1 LINNLTAIIEKQLS
15 PHNLLKLGRVTTSI
29 TPFAGKV
36 VGLGEETIKKV
47 LQNSGLTEKEAE
59 VYIFLAKHDAL
70 KGGEIARLMKKDK
83 AQVFRI
89 LKSLQTKGLVEPTL
103 EFPIRFTAVSFETVI
118 ESSIKAKREEV
129 AFIESAK
136 KDLLTYLKDRR
147 QAELEPSLEKF
158 VVIEGNNK
166 IYPKIS
172 QMIRETKNQ
181 FSAVASVQGLAQA
194 GQFGILA
201 DAFNHPLK
209 SQIQFRF
216 LTELSEQNLNAAKAI
231 LKKTPKA
238 GFNFKVRNPD
248 LGLRLFPRMVT
259 RDEEEALF
267 FITPRTD
274 KTKKTDVCIWTNCK
288 SLVQAFTAVFEDLWR
303 NSTDIQKKIVEI
315 KTGKLT
321 PEICIIKDAEVAH
334 KKYIE
339 TLREAEKEIVMMTS
353 PEGLI
358 RSWKNISLLKE
369 RTKNGVSTRIMA
381 PIITENLPAAQ
392 ELSKHCAVRHVP
404 ISYLGTTIID
414 GKHLFQFKTPT
425 PDSEKPDA
433 MAYFENT
440 FYTNDVEYVE
450 KTKSMLNDV
459 WKNASVPQA
468 VTLQSIISA
477 PAPAVA
483 ARSERTRYTEYR
495 KMPGWIE
502 ETEQSTLTEKDVLN
516 KIINAKRIPA
526 KDHAKDIDIMY
537 CSAGLAVIH
546 PPSYFNLP
554 DMIIIVRHIDKQSS
568 LGAEDLLTVN
578 LWLETPTG
586 HAYMPVATAGDN
598 PRAVDW
604 RKKLYAGTPAEQN
617 CHLLKKDEIHVRMHG
632 STLFAGWT
640 VPIPLFPQPYSLPPA
655 CILFEGYGELK
666 TGMARTKSPSGRT
679 QTSEFNGFD
688 AFVTFFHP
696 ASKYSGPG
704 TDGLLRRDV
713 VMTSYPP
720 STK

>member
-1 LINNLTAIIEKQLS
+1 M
-15 PHNLLKLGRVTTSI
+15 
-29 TPFAGKV
+29 

-59 VYIFLAKHDAL
+59 AYIFLAKHDAL

-166 IYPKIS
+166 IYSKIS
-172 QMIRETKNQ
+172 QMIRETKSC
-181 FSAVASVQGLAQA
+181 FSVVATVQGLARA
-194 GQFGILA
+194 DQFGILA

-209 SQIQFRF
+209 TQIQFRF
-216 LTELSEQNLNAAKAI
+216 LTELSGQNLTGM
-231 LKKTPKA
+231 KTALGKVPKA

-248 LGLRLFPRMVT
+248 LGLRLFPRMVIK
-259 RDEEEALF
+259 DDKEILF
-267 FITPRTD
+267 FITPRMD
-274 KTKKTDVCIWTNCK
+274 KKEKNDVCLWTNCE
-288 SLVQAFTAVFEDLWR
+288 SLVKAFTAVFEDLWR
-303 NSTDIQKKIVEI
+303 NSTDIEKKIVEI
-315 KTGKLT
+315 ETGKLT
-321 PEICIIKDAEVAH
+321 PEICIIKDAEAAH

-369 RTKNGVSTRIMA
+369 RTKKGVSTRIMA

-404 ISYLGTTIID
+404 ISYIGTTIID
-414 GKHLFQFKTPT
+414 GKHLFQFKTPD
-425 PDSEKPDA
+425 PEEPGA

-450 KTKSMLNDV
+450 KTKNMLNDI
-459 WKNASVPQA
+459 WKTASIPQA
-468 VTLQSIISA
+468 ITLQSIIGN
-477 PAPAVA
+477 PAPSIA
-483 ARSERTRYTEYR
+483 AHPEKTRYTEYR

-502 ETEQSTLTEKDVLN
+502 ETEQSTLTEKDILN

-526 KDHAKDIDIMY
+526 TDPAKDIDIMY
-537 CSAGLAVIH
+537 GSTGMAVIH
-546 PPSYFNLP
+546 PPANFNLP

-568 LGAEDLLTVN
+568 LGAEDMLSVN
-578 LWLETPTG
+578 LWLETPKG
-586 HAYMPVATAGDN
+586 HAYVPVANAGDN
-598 PRAVDW
+598 PSAVAW
-604 RKKLYAGTPAEQN
+604 RKTCFAGTPAGPN
-617 CHLLKKDEIHVRMHG
+617 CHLLKKDEIQVRLHG
-632 STLFAGWT
+632 NTLFAGWT
-640 VPIPLFPQPYSLPPA
+640 VPIRLFPTPYVLPPA

-666 TGMARTKSPSGRT
+666 TGMVRTKSPSGRT

-720 STK
+720 PPK